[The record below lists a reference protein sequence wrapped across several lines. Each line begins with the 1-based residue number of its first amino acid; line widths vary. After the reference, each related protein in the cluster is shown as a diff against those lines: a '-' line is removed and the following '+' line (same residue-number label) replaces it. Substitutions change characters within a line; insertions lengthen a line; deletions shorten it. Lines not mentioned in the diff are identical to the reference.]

1 MESLHGIL
9 VFLRVVDT
17 GSVSG
22 AARGLGVS
30 TAAVSATLARLERR
44 LDVRLLNRTT
54 RRLGLTPEGAEFYA
68 RCKQITAALDEAE
81 LAVGRAGRVPSGV
94 LRVGMPSA
102 LGRMWIVPHLP
113 EFVLQYP
120 AVSLEVVCTDFVPHT
135 MDEGLDVAVQI
146 GELKSSRLAVRRLA
160 ITRYVVCAAPQYLAQ
175 RGVPKTPEDLSQH
188 ACLTYR
194 RPRNGRIR
202 EWQFRGSGSGTRTM
216 AMNGV
221 MTCNN
226 GEALVAAA
234 AAGLGITQV
243 AEYYAQSQLEKGEL
257 VEVLTPYKTAGY
269 RISAVFARQQQPV
282 APKLRVFVD
291 FLVAIFN
298 RPPWSKQGA
307 VARRQVPAETL

>member
-9 VFLRVVDT
+9 VFLRVVDS

-22 AARGLGVS
+22 AARSLGVS
-30 TAAVSATLARLERR
+30 TAAVSATLARLEAK
-44 LDVRLLNRTT
+44 LGVRLLHRTT

-68 RCKQITAALDEAE
+68 RCKQITAALEEAE

-102 LGRMWIVPHLP
+102 LGRIWIVPHLP

-135 MDEGLDVAVQI
+135 MEQGLDVAVQI

-160 ITRYVVCAAPQYLAQ
+160 ITRYVVCASPHYLAKSGMP
-175 RGVPKTPEDLSQH
+175 RSPEDLGQH

-202 EWQFRGSGSGTRTM
+202 EWQFRSGSGVRTM
-216 AMNGV
+216 TMNGV
-221 MTCNN
+221 MTCNS

-243 AEYYAQSQLEKGEL
+243 AEYYAQSHLERGEL

-269 RISAVFARQQQPV
+269 RISAVFSRQQRPV
-282 APKLRVFVD
+282 PPKLRVFVD
-291 FLVAIFN
+291 FLVSIFN
-298 RPPWSKQGA
+298 RTPWSKPGA
-307 VARRQVPAETL
+307 AARRQASAQAL